1 MWQYKIGRLSL
12 DFFLPNHNIGIECQ
26 GIQHFKPV
34 EMFGGEDAFIDQ
46 TMRDELKK
54 NLCKKNN
61 VYLLYYANY
70 QYEFPYEVITSK
82 DKLLNKILNYKQND

>member
-1 MWQYKIGRLSL
+1 
-12 DFFLPNHNIGIECQ
+12 
-26 GIQHFKPV
+26 
-34 EMFGGEDAFIDQ
+34 MFGGEDAFIDQ